1 MSENSDNRPS
11 ADELVYNFRRERPAR
26 GFAKLA
32 IFGTIVGVLGL
43 LGWQLY
49 GQGQGPDS
57 NYSDSNYS
65 GGSAVNTGGALTH
78 TVAKGRL
85 LVTVVAAGNME
96 SAKNVEV
103 KCQVAGGT
111 SILKIVPEGTEVEA
125 GELLVTLDSSTIEDQ
140 LNAQKNNLG
149 KAQASKIQA
158 EENFGAAEIAVQ
170 EYAEGTF
177 VKELQTADAN
187 INIAQENLR
196 SSEKLLEHTRKMSR
210 KGFTTSLQ
218 VEADEFAV
226 ERSKLE
232 LLSAK
237 TAKDV
242 LEKFSKRK
250 MLKELEAKRE
260 AARALV
266 TSEQAAF
273 NLEKSKLE
281 RLERQRINCE
291 IKAPQNGI
299 VIYAN
304 DQGGGRGFGSGTG
317 VKIEEGATVKEM
329 QTILRLPDL
338 SNMQVKMT
346 VHESKVE
353 RLKVGMP
360 ASVKIGERD
369 FQGKIISIA
378 NQPEPGSWMNAN
390 LKEYA
395 TIVKIGG
402 EADGLKPAMTAEVEV
417 LIADLNDILTVPV
430 SCVVEQGGKFNA
442 WAVNGPNKFE
452 RRPLTVGLTND
463 KVFEIKDGLKDGDVV
478 LLNPKAMVEEARK
491 EEPRTGPLEED
502 PNKKFGAAALKS
514 DPNGSEKKGTGGE
527 KKVAKDDKP
536 AGTDGNAPAAT
547 SGGQPKSAGGF
558 KMPTVADIMKQD
570 TDGDGKISKDE
581 ADDRMKSR
589 WDQNDTNADGF
600 IDRQEAKE
608 MVDRIAK
615 FIKSM
620 QNGGGGPGGPPA
632 GPGGQ

>member
-1 MSENSDNRPS
+1 MSENTEARPS
-11 ADELVYNFRRERPAR
+11 ADELVYNFRRERPTR
-26 GFAKLA
+26 WSGKLA
-32 IFGTIVGVLGL
+32 LFGMLVAVLGL
-43 LGWQLY
+43 LGWQLS
-49 GQGQGPDS
+49 GQGGGDS
-57 NYSDSNYS
+57 KS
-65 GGSAVNTGGALTH
+65 GSSSSLNANGALTH
-78 TVAKGRL
+78 TVSKGRL

-96 SAKNVEV
+96 SAKNIEV

-125 GELLVTLDSSTIEDQ
+125 GESLVTLDSSTIEDQ
-140 LNAQKNNLG
+140 LNAQKISLG

-158 EENFGAAEIAVQ
+158 EENFAAAEIAVQ
-170 EYAEGTF
+170 EYAEGTY
-177 VKELQTADAN
+177 VKELQIAEAN

-196 SSEKLLEHTRKMSR
+196 SSENLLEHTRKMSR

-232 LLSAK
+232 LDSAK

-242 LEKFSKRK
+242 LEKFSRRK

-260 AARALV
+260 AAGALV
-266 TSEQAAF
+266 KSEQAAF
-273 NLEKSKLE
+273 NLEQSKLS
-281 RLERQRINCE
+281 RLERQLNNCE

-304 DQGGGRGFGSGTG
+304 DQGGGRGFSSNSG
-317 VKIEEGATVKEM
+317 VKIEEGATVRES

-360 ASVKIGERD
+360 ANVKISDRE

-378 NQPEPGSWMNAN
+378 NQPEPGSWMSAN

-395 TIVKIGG
+395 TIVKIDG
-402 EADGLKPAMTAEVEV
+402 EAEGLKPAMTAEVEV
-417 LIADLNDILTVPV
+417 LIADLTDVLTVPV

-442 WAVNGPNKFE
+442 WVVNGPGKFE

-463 KVFEIKDGLKDGDVV
+463 RVFEIKDGLKEGDVV

-491 EEPRTGPLEED
+491 EEPRNGTQDAD
-502 PNKKFGAAALKS
+502 PNKKFGAASLKTES
-514 DPNGSEKKGTGGE
+514 NGSKKESSGGE
-527 KKVAKDDKP
+527 KKVAKED
-536 AGTDGNAPAAT
+536 APE
-547 SGGQPKSAGGF
+547 GGDAGGAKKSSGTRRPPSVSDF
-558 KMPTVADIMKQD
+558 MKNDADK
-570 TDGDGKISKDE
+570 DGKISKSE
-581 ADDRMKSR
+581 APEPMQRFFDNNDADKDGFLDGTEVKAMVDRMKAFMSR
-589 WDQNDTNADGF
+589 PPDG
-600 IDRQEAKE
+600 A
-608 MVDRIAK
+608 
-615 FIKSM
+615 
-620 QNGGGGPGGPPA
+620 GGPPA
-632 GPGGQ
+632 APGGQ

>member
-1 MSENSDNRPS
+1 MSEHSESRPS
-11 ADELVYNFRRERPAR
+11 ADDLVYNFRRERPAR
-26 GFAKLA
+26 VFAKLA
-32 IFGTIVGVLGL
+32 AFGTIVVVLGL

-49 GQGQGPDS
+49 GQGQGTNS
-57 NYSDSNYS
+57 NSS
-65 GGSAVNTGGALTH
+65 GGSTVNAGGALTH
-78 TVAKGRL
+78 NVAKGRL

-96 SAKNVEV
+96 SAKNIEV
-103 KCQVAGGT
+103 KCQVSGGT

-125 GELLVTLDSSTIEDQ
+125 GEWLVTLDSATIEDQ
-140 LNAQKNNLG
+140 LNAQKISLG
-149 KAQASKIQA
+149 KAEASMIQA
-158 EENFGAAEIAVQ
+158 EENHAAAEIAVQ
-170 EYAEGTF
+170 EYRDGTF
-177 VKELQTADAN
+177 VKELQTAEAN
-187 INIAQENLR
+187 INIAKENLR
-196 SSEKLLEHTRKMSR
+196 STENLLEHTRKMSR
-210 KGFTTSLQ
+210 KGFTTALQ

-232 LLSAK
+232 LDSAK
-237 TAKDV
+237 TAKTV
-242 LEKFSKRK
+242 LEKFTQAK
-250 MLKELEAKRE
+250 MLKELGAKCE
-260 AARALV
+260 AAKALKK
-266 TSEQAAF
+266 SEQAAF
-273 NLEKSKLE
+273 KLE
-281 RLERQRINCE
+281 EAKMNRLERQLNNCE

-304 DQGGGRGFGSGTG
+304 DQGGGRGFSSSTG
-317 VKIEEGATVKEM
+317 VKIEEGATVRDS

-346 VHESKVE
+346 VHETKVE
-353 RLKVGMP
+353 RLKEGMP
-360 ASVKIGERD
+360 ANVKISDRE

-395 TIVKIGG
+395 TIVKING

-417 LIADLNDILTVPV
+417 LIADLTDVLTVPV

-442 WAVNGPNKFE
+442 WVVNGPNKFE

-463 KVFEIKDGLKDGDVV
+463 KVFEIKDGLKEGDVV

-491 EEPRTGPLEED
+491 EEPRNAPQEAD
-502 PNKKFGAAALKS
+502 ASKKFGAAALKS
-514 DPNGSEKKGTGGE
+514 DPSGSDKKGPGVE

-536 AGTDGNAPAAT
+536 AGTDGAAPAAA
-547 SGGQPKSAGGF
+547 SAGQPKAAGGF

-608 MVDRIAK
+608 MIDRITK

>member
-1 MSENSDNRPS
+1 MSESSPTRETE
-11 ADELVYNFRRERPAR
+11 ADLVYRFRRERPTRRMGLFVLA
-26 GFAKLA
+26 GLLFAA
-32 IFGTIVGVLGL
+32 LGL
-43 LGWQLY
+43 FGWQMY
-49 GQGQGPDS
+49 GQSGLGDAKS
-57 NYSDSNYS
+57 N
-65 GGSAVNTGGALTH
+65 GGSAVNAGGALTH

-96 SAKNVEV
+96 SAKNVDV

-111 SILKIVPEGTEVEA
+111 SILWIVPEGTEVETGA
-125 GELLVTLDSSTIEDQ
+125 LLVRLDNSSIEDQ
-140 LNAQKNNLG
+140 LNAQKINLG

-158 EENFGAAEIAVQ
+158 EENHGAAEIAVQ

-177 VKELQTADAN
+177 VKELQTAAAN
-187 INIAQENLR
+187 ISIAQENLR
-196 SSEKLLEHTRKMSR
+196 SSENLLEHTRKMSR

-232 LLSAK
+232 LQSAR

-242 LEKFSKRK
+242 LEKFSRKK

-260 AARALV
+260 AAGALV

-273 NLEKSKLE
+273 NLEQAKKA
-281 RLERQRINCE
+281 RLERQAGNCE

-304 DQGGGRGFGSGTG
+304 DQGGGRGMGSQSG
-317 VKIEEGATVKEM
+317 VKIEEGATVRES

-360 ASVKIGERD
+360 ANVKISDRE
-369 FQGKIISIA
+369 FQGKIVSIA

-417 LIADLNDILTVPV
+417 LIADLSDVLTVPV

-442 WAVNGPNKFE
+442 WVVNGPNKFE
-452 RRPLTVGLTND
+452 RHPLTVGATND
-463 KVFEIKDGLKDGDVV
+463 KVFEIKDGLKEGDVV

-491 EEPRTGPLEED
+491 EEPRTGPQEGD
-502 PNKKFGAAALKS
+502 ANKKFSSAALKPES
-514 DPNGSEKKGTGGE
+514 NGSKKVSAGGE
-527 KKVAKDDKP
+527 MKVEKDDKP
-536 AGTDGNAPAAT
+536 ASAEANGPATA
-547 SGGQPKSAGGF
+547 SGGQSKAAGGF
-558 KMPTVADIMKQD
+558 KLPTVADIMKQD

-581 ADDRMKSR
+581 ASDRQRER
-589 WDQNDTNADGF
+589 WDQNDTDGDGF
-600 IDRQEAKE
+600 ISRAEAKE
-608 MVDRIAK
+608 MVDRTA
-615 FIKSM
+615 KSM
-620 QNGGGGPGGPPA
+620 KERQAGGGPGGPPA
-632 GPGGQ
+632 PGGQ

>member
-1 MSENSDNRPS
+1 MSENSETRPS
-11 ADELVYNFRRERPAR
+11 ADELVYNFRRERPTR
-26 GFAKLA
+26 R
-32 IFGTIVGVLGL
+32 LGL
-43 LGWQLY
+43 VALGGLLFAAMGLFGWKMY
-49 GQGQGPDS
+49 GQSEP
-57 NYSDSNYS
+57 
-65 GGSAVNTGGALTH
+65 GGSNASGSGAVNAGGALTH

-103 KCQVAGGT
+103 KSQVAGGT
-111 SILKIVPEGTEVEA
+111 TILKIVPEGTEVEA

-140 LNAQKNNLG
+140 LNAQKINLG

-170 EYAEGTF
+170 EYAEGIY
-177 VKELQTADAN
+177 VKELQTAEAN

-196 SSEKLLEHTRKMSR
+196 SSENLLEHTRKMSR
-210 KGFTTSLQ
+210 KGFVTSLQ
-218 VEADEFAV
+218 VEADEFSV

-232 LLSAK
+232 LQSAR

-242 LEKFSKRK
+242 LEKFSRRK

-260 AARALV
+260 AAGALV

-273 NLEKSKLE
+273 NLEQVKKA
-281 RLERQRINCE
+281 RLERQLANCE

-304 DQGGGRGFGSGTG
+304 DQGGGRGMGSSSG
-317 VKIEEGATVKEM
+317 VKIEEGATVRDA

-360 ASVKIGERD
+360 ASVKISDRE
-369 FQGKIISIA
+369 FQGKIVTIA

-417 LIADLNDILTVPV
+417 LIADLNDVLTVPV

-442 WAVNGPNKFE
+442 WVVNGPNKFE
-452 RRPLTVGLTND
+452 RHPLTVGLTND
-463 KVFEIKDGLKDGDVV
+463 KVFEIKDGLKEGDVV

-491 EEPRTGPLEED
+491 EEPRTGPQEGD

-514 DPNGSEKKGTGGE
+514 ETNGSKKDSNSGE
-527 KKVAKDDKP
+527 KKVLTAEMPASGDSAEPKKSSPRKPPSVAEFMKSDADK
-536 AGTDGNAPAAT
+536 
-547 SGGQPKSAGGF
+547 
-558 KMPTVADIMKQD
+558 
-570 TDGDGKISKDE
+570 DGKISKSE
-581 ADDRMKSR
+581 APEQMQRFFDNNDADKDGFLDATEVKSMVERMKAFMSR
-589 WDQNDTNADGF
+589 PP
-600 IDRQEAKE
+600 E
-608 MVDRIAK
+608 
-615 FIKSM
+615 
-620 QNGGGGPGGPPA
+620 GGGGPPSA
-632 GPGGQ
+632 PGGQ

>member
-1 MSENSDNRPS
+1 MSESSPTRES
-11 ADELVYNFRRERPAR
+11 ADDLVYRFRRERPTR
-26 GFAKLA
+26 RLGL
-32 IFGTIVGVLGL
+32 VVLGGL
-43 LGWQLY
+43 LFAALGLFGWQMY
-49 GQGQGPDS
+49 GQSG
-57 NYSDSNYS
+57 S
-65 GGSAVNTGGALTH
+65 GGSKSNGSSAVNAGGALTH

-96 SAKNVEV
+96 SAKNIDV

-140 LNAQKNNLG
+140 LNAQKINLG

-170 EYAEGTF
+170 EYAEGTY
-177 VKELQTADAN
+177 VKELQTAEAN

-196 SSEKLLEHTRKMSR
+196 SSENLLEHTRKMSR
-210 KGFTTSLQ
+210 KGFVTSLQ
-218 VEADEFAV
+218 VEADEFSV

-232 LLSAK
+232 LQSAK

-242 LEKFSKRK
+242 LEKFSRRK

-260 AARALV
+260 AAGALV

-273 NLEKSKLE
+273 NLEQAKKA
-281 RLERQRINCE
+281 RLERQLGNCQ

-304 DQGGGRGFGSGTG
+304 DQGGGRGMGSQSG
-317 VKIEEGATVKEM
+317 VKIEEGATVRES

-360 ASVKIGERD
+360 ANVKISDRE
-369 FQGKIISIA
+369 FQGKIVSIA

-417 LIADLNDILTVPV
+417 LIADLADVLTVPV
-430 SCVVEQGGKFNA
+430 SCIVEQGGKFNA
-442 WAVNGPNKFE
+442 WVVNGPNKFE

-463 KVFEIKDGLKDGDVV
+463 KVFEIKDGLKEGDVV

-491 EEPRTGPLEED
+491 EEPRTGPQEGD
-502 PNKKFGAAALKS
+502 ANKKFGASALKS
-514 DPNGSEKKGTGGE
+514 EPNGSKKESNGGE
-527 KKVAKDDKP
+527 KKVA
-536 AGTDGNAPAAT
+536 TDEAPAD
-547 SGGQPKSAGGF
+547 GDSAGVKKAAARKPLSVTEF
-558 KMPTVADIMKQD
+558 MKNDADK
-570 TDGDGKISKDE
+570 DGKISKSE
-581 ADDRMKSR
+581 APEQMQRFFDNNDADKDGFLDATEVKAMVERMKSFMSR
-589 WDQNDTNADGF
+589 PP
-600 IDRQEAKE
+600 E
-608 MVDRIAK
+608 
-615 FIKSM
+615 
-620 QNGGGGPGGPPA
+620 GGGGPPSA
-632 GPGGQ
+632 PGGQ

>member
-1 MSENSDNRPS
+1 MSESSPTRES
-11 ADELVYNFRRERPAR
+11 ADDLVYRFRRERPTR
-26 GFAKLA
+26 R
-32 IFGTIVGVLGL
+32 LGL
-43 LGWQLY
+43 VALGGLLFAALGLFGWQMY
-49 GQGQGPDS
+49 GQNGSGKS
-57 NYSDSNYS
+57 ND
-65 GGSAVNTGGALTH
+65 GSPVNAGGALTH

-96 SAKNVEV
+96 SAKNIEV

-125 GELLVTLDSSTIEDQ
+125 GDLLVTLDSSTIEDQ
-140 LNAQKNNLG
+140 LNAQKINLG

-158 EENFGAAEIAVQ
+158 EENHGAAEIAVQ

-177 VKELQTADAN
+177 VKELQTAEAN
-187 INIAQENLR
+187 ISISQENLR
-196 SSEKLLEHTRKMSR
+196 SSENLLEHTRKMSR

-232 LLSAK
+232 LQSAR

-242 LEKFSKRK
+242 LERFSRKK

-260 AARALV
+260 AAAALV

-273 NLEKSKLE
+273 NLEQAKKA
-281 RLERQRINCE
+281 RLERQLGNCE

-304 DQGGGRGFGSGTG
+304 DQGGRGMGSSSG
-317 VKIEEGATVKEM
+317 VKIEEGATVRES

-360 ASVKIGERD
+360 ANVKISDRE
-369 FQGKIISIA
+369 FQGKIVSIA

-417 LIADLNDILTVPV
+417 LISDLNDVLTVPV

-442 WAVNGPNKFE
+442 WVVNGPNKFE
-452 RRPLTVGLTND
+452 RRPLTVGVTND
-463 KVFEIKDGLKDGDVV
+463 KVFEIKDGLKEGDVV

-491 EEPRTGPLEED
+491 EEPRTGPQEGD
-502 PNKKFGAAALKS
+502 ANKKFGAAALKPE
-514 DPNGSEKKGTGGE
+514 PNGSKKDSNSGE
-527 KKVAKDDKP
+527 KKVVTAEMP
-536 AGTDGNAPAAT
+536 A
-547 SGGQPKSAGGF
+547 SGDSAGA
-558 KMPTVADIMKQD
+558 KKASPRKPPSVAEFMKSD
-570 TDGDGKISKDE
+570 ADKDGKISKSE
-581 ADDRMKSR
+581 APEQMQRLFDN
-589 WDQNDTNADGF
+589 NDADKDGF
-600 IDRQEAKE
+600 LDTTELKA
-608 MVDRIAK
+608 MVER
-615 FIKSM
+615 IKSFM
-620 QNGGGGPGGPPA
+620 SRPPEGGGGPPSA
-632 GPGGQ
+632 PGGQ